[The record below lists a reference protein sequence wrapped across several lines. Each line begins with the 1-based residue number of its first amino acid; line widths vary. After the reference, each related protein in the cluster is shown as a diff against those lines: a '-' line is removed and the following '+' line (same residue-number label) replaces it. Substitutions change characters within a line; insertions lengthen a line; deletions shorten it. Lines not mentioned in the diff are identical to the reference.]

1 MYNNFLETVKK
12 AFSKFFGNRV
22 AVLGCLLLPLIAVV
36 VVRLFQLQIVRGSEY
51 YENYVNTTRK
61 EVSIPALRG
70 NIYDRNGILLAGNRV
85 VYSVTL
91 TDEEYYSKKNGAY
104 NEMLLRL
111 IRILDRYGAEPQHSI
126 PAVISDNG
134 EYVFSGSESRIRRFI
149 RDVYGA
155 DRITERQEKGEDPF
169 QDSAETVIEYLK
181 TKLYNFSSSWKNAGE
196 VSKLDALKI
205 CNIRYSLAATAFTR
219 YISTPIVTD
228 ISENL
233 RAAVLESQNDLVGV
247 DVEETF
253 ERVYYNS
260 ECFSCILGY
269 VGSATIEEIDELNA
283 GGGDYIA
290 GDLVG
295 KEGIES
301 AYESYLQGTKGKK
314 LIYVNNK
321 GIVLYEEILEEPAQ
335 GRDVYLSVDANI
347 TTAAYNVMEQQL
359 AGIIVNHLYIG
370 TDYDPEIAYENSE
383 YLIPIRDVY
392 FQMINNNILSMSHMA
407 SEDAGSTERSVSLRM
422 ENRKREVIRSLEAM
436 LESRSDVPL
445 NDMDEYS
452 RAYTSYL
459 YTFMNSSGYLVAA
472 NVETGDEMYA
482 AWKAGEKSFPELL
495 LYALKNGWADMSKL
509 SEEARYNTV
518 DACYSYI
525 TEILLAEIS
534 RSFGDF
540 DKLVYD
546 ELIHTDLITGCEV
559 GQMLLDQG
567 ILERNASDEAL
578 LAEGTNESAYDFFE
592 SKITSME
599 LSPSQIALDPCSAG
613 TVITDPNTGELL
625 AVVSYPGYDS
635 NQINNSAYYSR
646 LLNDLSSPLYSRATQ
661 SRLAP
666 GSTFKM
672 VTATAALEDGYV
684 GELEELH
691 CEGIY
696 DKLDHPRCWIYRL
709 EGGEH
714 GWLGMVHALGQSCN
728 CFFYECGYRFSMNA
742 NGQYSPSLGVSVI
755 NKYAE
760 MYGFGTKTGIECAEN
775 VSVLTTELPV
785 TSAIGQG
792 TFAFTTISLA
802 RYVTALAS
810 SGNVYEL
817 QLLNSVKDKEGV
829 TVLSHEP
836 TVVNKLNFKEST
848 WDYLHRGMYTVV
860 HEGGS
865 RNGDFFGLRYDYAAK
880 SGSAQ
885 ENRLRAEHG
894 WYVTYGPYDDIKY
907 AMAVQIPN
915 GYSSGNA
922 ALIAKGVYEY
932 LEGDITLEE
941 ILEKSAASGSIN
953 DILD

>member
-1 MYNNFLETVKK
+1 MYNSFLESVKK
-12 AFSKFFGNRV
+12 IFSKFFGNRIV
-22 AVLGCLLLPLIAVV
+22 VLGFFLMPLIAVLV
-36 VVRLFQLQIVRGSEY
+36 IRLFQLQIVRGSEY

-70 NIYDRNGILLAGNRV
+70 NIYDRNGVLLAGNRV

-91 TDEEYYSKKNGAY
+91 TDEEYYSKKDGSY

-111 IRILDRYGAEPQHSI
+111 IRILERYGAEPVTTI
-126 PAVISDNG
+126 PAVISDSG
-134 EYVFSGSESRIRRFI
+134 EFVFSGSESRIRRFI
-149 RDVYGA
+149 RDVYGTQ
-155 DRITERQEKGEDPF
+155 RIENRREQGEDPYE
-169 QDSAETVIEYLK
+169 DDAETVMAYLMK
-181 TKLYNFSSSWKNAGE
+181 GLYNFTSSWPNAE
-196 VSKLDALKI
+196 NVSKEDALRI
-205 CNIRYSLAATAFTR
+205 CNIRYALAATAFTR
-219 YISTPIVTD
+219 YITTAIVSD
-228 ISENL
+228 ISEEL
-233 RAAVLESQNDLVGV
+233 MAAVLESKNDLVGV
-247 DVEETF
+247 SVEETY

-260 ECFSCILGY
+260 ECFSSILGY

-301 AYESYLQGTKGKK
+301 AYESYLQGTKGSK

-321 GIVLYEEILEEPAQ
+321 GIIMYEEVLTEPTQ
-335 GRDVYLSVDANI
+335 GQDVYLSVDANMTI
-347 TTAAYNVMEQQL
+347 ATYNVMEQQL

-392 FQMINNNILSMSHMA
+392 FQMINNNILSMKHMEAETA
-407 SEDAGSTERSVSLRM
+407 STVEKRISARMEARKAEVVSSLR
-422 ENRKREVIRSLEAM
+422 AM
-436 LESRSDVPL
+436 LENRGTRIL
-445 NDMDEYS
+445 NDMDEYEQ
-452 RAYTSYL
+452 AYTSYL
-459 YTFMNSSGYLVAA
+459 YSYLLGSGYLVSS
-472 NVETGDEMYA
+472 NIEYGDEMYA
-482 AWKAGEKSFPELL
+482 SWKAGETSFPTLL
-495 LYALKNGWADMSKL
+495 LYALKNGWVDMSKIGDE
-509 SEEARYNTV
+509 SRYNTV
-518 DACYSYI
+518 DTCYEYV
-525 TEILLAEIS
+525 TEILLSEIS
-534 RSFGDF
+534 KQFGDF

-546 ELIHTDLITGCEV
+546 ELIHTDVISGCEI
-559 GQMLLDQG
+559 GLALLDQG
-567 ILERNASDEAL
+567 VLESSRDDVAL
-578 LAEGTNESAYDFFE
+578 LSGGTNEDAYNFFE

-613 TVITDPNTGELL
+613 LVLTDPNTGELL

-635 NQINNSAYYSR
+635 NQINNSAYYSS

-672 VTATAALEDGYV
+672 VTATAALEGGYV
-684 GELEELH
+684 GQLEELH

-714 GWLGMVHALGQSCN
+714 GFLNMVHALGQSCN
-728 CFFYECGYRFSMNA
+728 CFFYECGYRFSTNA
-742 NGQYSPSLGVSVI
+742 NGQYSPSLGVGVI

-802 RYVTALAS
+802 RYITALAS
-810 SGNVYEL
+810 SGNVYEMKLL
-817 QLLNSVKDKEGV
+817 QRIADREGV

-836 TVVNKLNFKEST
+836 VIQNKLNFSNET
-848 WDYLHRGMYTVV
+848 WDILHEGMYTVV
-860 HEGGS
+860 HDGGS
-865 RNGDFFGLRYDYAAK
+865 RNGDFSGLRYDYAAK

-894 WYVTYGPYDDIKY
+894 WYVTYGPYDEIQY

-932 LEGDITLEE
+932 LEGDITLAE
-941 ILEKSAASGSIN
+941 ILENSASSGSVN